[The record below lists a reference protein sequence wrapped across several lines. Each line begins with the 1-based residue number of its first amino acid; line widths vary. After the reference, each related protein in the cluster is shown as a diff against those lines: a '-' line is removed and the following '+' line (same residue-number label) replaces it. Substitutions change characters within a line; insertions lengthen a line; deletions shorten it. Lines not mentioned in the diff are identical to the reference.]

1 MPGAHATC
9 VVATTIP
16 PVHNKP
22 ACQPPSPAT
31 SKLKQRYCT
40 NAGVLIFSV
49 NDTAME
55 CDVLIIGGGSA
66 GVAAALA
73 AARQGADTLLV
84 ERHGFLGGAGTA
96 SLVHSFC
103 GLYELPPT
111 PDAAPRVANPGLPVE
126 LERELLAQ
134 GIAHGPLRMGK
145 VDVLMHQPQR
155 LALFLDQWCQ
165 KQPNLKVLLHTEVAG
180 CRVDANRIAEVTLQ
194 CRGTTWHLHPHSVVD
209 ASGDAV
215 LAALTNQPWDQTPA
229 LELQRP
235 AYIVG
240 IGGVDATT
248 LTGDGPLKITGC
260 LARAIHEKKLPAAAA
275 GAHFRASATLHEA
288 FLTLDLPG
296 DSPECAFDATDA
308 RSLTWIEMQGRE
320 VTFAIVEHLRATLE
334 GFASVRITT
343 LPVRAGIRES
353 RRWIGETVLTE
364 EDFLASRC
372 GKQDVAYATW
382 PIELRETARGPRLLY
397 PREAKACG
405 IPLGALRA
413 RDLQNVF
420 VAGRC
425 LSATHRAQ
433 ASTRV
438 MGTALATGQAA
449 GIAAASHEQDTAILA
464 QHVRTVLSQLESAK

>member
-1 MPGAHATC
+1 MPDT
-9 VVATTIP
+9 TTIP
-16 PVHNKP
+16 LKP
-22 ACQPPSPAT
+22 
-31 SKLKQRYCT
+31 
-40 NAGVLIFSV
+40 
-49 NDTAME
+49 
-55 CDVLIIGGGSA
+55 DVLVIGGGSA

-73 AARQGADTLLV
+73 AARCGSETLLV
-84 ERHGFLGGAGTA
+84 ERHGYLGGAGTA

-103 GLYELPPT
+103 GLYDLPPT
-111 PDAAPRVANPGLPVE
+111 PDAVPHVANPGIPQE
-126 LERELLAQ
+126 LERELLTR
-134 GIAHGPLRMGK
+134 GIGHGPLRMGR

-155 LALFLDQWCQ
+155 LALFLDQLCRMQ
-165 KQPNLKVLLHTEVAG
+165 QNLQVLLHTEVAG
-180 CRVDANRIAEVTLQ
+180 CEVDAQRIVEVTLQ
-194 CRGTTWHLHPHSVVD
+194 CRGTVWKLCPRTLVD

-215 LAALTNQPWDQTPA
+215 LAVLTNHPWDATPPH
-229 LELQRP
+229 ELQRP

-240 IGGVDATT
+240 LADVDSAA
-248 LTGDGPLKITGC
+248 LTGDGPLKIVGC
-260 LARAIHEKKLPAAAA
+260 LARAIQEKKLPPAAA
-275 GAHFRASATLHEA
+275 GAHFRASAALNEA

-320 VTFAIVEHLRATLE
+320 VTFAIVEHLKTALD
-334 GFASVRITT
+334 GFAKTRIAT

-353 RRWIGETVLTE
+353 RRWIGEATLTE
-364 EDFLASRC
+364 EDILESRS
-372 GKQDVAYATW
+372 DAHAVANATW

-397 PREAKACG
+397 PKEPKACG

-449 GIAAASHEQDTAILA
+449 GIAATFPELDTASLA
-464 QHVRTVLSQLESAK
+464 PQVRTILSQLEPAK

>member
-1 MPGAHATC
+1 
-9 VVATTIP
+9 
-16 PVHNKP
+16 
-22 ACQPPSPAT
+22 
-31 SKLKQRYCT
+31 
-40 NAGVLIFSV
+40 
-49 NDTAME
+49 ME

-96 SLVHSFC
+96 ALVHSFC
-103 GLYELPPT
+103 GLYDLPPT
-111 PDAAPRVANPGLPVE
+111 PDAAPRVANPGVPVE

-155 LALFLDQWCQ
+155 LALFYDQWCQ
-165 KQPNLKVLLHTEVAG
+165 QQPNLKVLLHTDVVG
-180 CRVDANRIAEVTLQ
+180 CLVDANRITEVSLH
-194 CRGTTWHLHPHSVVD
+194 CRGTTWHLRTRTLVD

-215 LAALTNQPWDQTPA
+215 LAALANQPWDETPA
-229 LELQRP
+229 QELQRP

-240 IGGVDATT
+240 LGGVAASA
-248 LTGDGPLKITGC
+248 LTGDGPFQIAGC
-260 LARAIHEKKLPAAAA
+260 LARAIQNKTLPAAAA
-275 GAHFRASATLHEA
+275 GAHFRASAALHEA

-296 DSPECAFDATDA
+296 DSPGCVFDATDA

-334 GFASVRITT
+334 GFASARITT
-343 LPVRAGIRES
+343 LPVRAGVRES
-353 RRWIGETVLTE
+353 RRWIGEVVLTE
-364 EDFLASRC
+364 ADILQSRC
-372 GKQDVAYATW
+372 GEHDIAYASW

-413 RDLQNVF
+413 RDLRNVF
-420 VAGRC
+420 LAGRC
-425 LSATHRAQ
+425 LSSTHRAQ

-449 GIAAASHEQDTAILA
+449 GLAAASHEQDTASLA
-464 QHVRTVLSQLESAK
+464 QHVRTILSQMESAK

>member
-1 MPGAHATC
+1 MNC
-9 VVATTIP
+9 EV
-16 PVHNKP
+16 
-22 ACQPPSPAT
+22 
-31 SKLKQRYCT
+31 
-40 NAGVLIFSV
+40 F
-49 NDTAME
+49 
-55 CDVLIIGGGSA
+55 IIGGGSA

-73 AARQGADTLLV
+73 AARQGAKTLLV

-103 GLYELPPT
+103 GLYDLPPA
-111 PDAAPRVANPGLPVE
+111 PNAAAHVANPGLPVE

-134 GIAHGPLRMGK
+134 GIAYGPLRMGK

-165 KQPNLKVLLHTEVAG
+165 KQPNLQVLLHTEVTGCAVEAG
-180 CRVDANRIAEVTLQ
+180 RIAEVTLQ
-194 CRGTTWHLHPHSVVD
+194 CRGTTWKMHPRTLVD
-209 ASGDAV
+209 ASGDAM
-215 LAALTNQPWDQTPA
+215 LAALTNHPWDSTPRN
-229 LELQRP
+229 ELQRP

-240 IGGVDATT
+240 LCDVDTAA
-248 LTGDGPLKITGC
+248 LTGDGPLKIAGC
-260 LARAIHEKKLPAAAA
+260 LARAIQEKKLPAAAA
-275 GAHFRASATLHEA
+275 GAHFRASTALNEA

-296 DSPECAFDATDA
+296 DSPECAFDATDP

-320 VTFAIVEHLRATLE
+320 VTFAIVEHLKASLD
-334 GFASVRITT
+334 GFAKARVTT

-353 RRWIGETVLTE
+353 RRWIGETVVTE
-364 EDFLASRC
+364 EDILESRSND
-372 GKQDVAYATW
+372 QAVANATW
-382 PIELRETARGPRLLY
+382 PMELRETARGPRLLY
-397 PREAKACG
+397 PKEPKACG

-413 RDLQNVF
+413 RDLRNVF

-449 GIAAASHEQDTAILA
+449 GIAATFSEQDTACLA
-464 QHVRTVLSQLESAK
+464 PQVRRILSQLEPAT

>member
-1 MPGAHATC
+1 MNP
-9 VVATTIP
+9 
-16 PVHNKP
+16 
-22 ACQPPSPAT
+22 
-31 SKLKQRYCT
+31 
-40 NAGVLIFSV
+40 
-49 NDTAME
+49 
-55 CDVLIIGGGSA
+55 DVLVIGGGSA

-73 AARQGADTLLV
+73 AARRGADTLLV
-84 ERHGFLGGAGTA
+84 ERHGFFGGAGTA

-103 GLYELPPT
+103 GLYNLPPT
-111 PDAAPRVANPGLPVE
+111 PGAAPRISNPGLPVE

-165 KQPNLKVLLHTEVAG
+165 KQPNLKVLLHTEIADCVVG
-180 CRVDANRIAEVTLQ
+180 ANRITEVTLQ
-194 CRGTTWHLHPHSVVD
+194 CRGTTWKLRPRTLVD
-209 ASGDAV
+209 ASGDAM
-215 LAALTNQPWDQTPA
+215 LAALANHPWDKTPP

-240 IGGVDATT
+240 IGGVDAAA
-248 LTGDGPLKITGC
+248 LTGDGPLKIVGC
-260 LARAIHEKKLPAAAA
+260 LARAIQQKQLPAAAA
-275 GAHFRASATLHEA
+275 GAHFRASSALHEA

-296 DSPECAFDATDA
+296 DSPECAFDANDP

-320 VTFAIVEHLRATLE
+320 LTFAIVDHLKTSLD
-334 GFASVRITT
+334 GFAQSRITT

-353 RRWIGETVLTE
+353 RRWIGEVILTE
-364 EDFLASRC
+364 EDILESRSDD
-372 GKQDVAYATW
+372 QSVANATW

-397 PREAKACG
+397 PREPKACG

-420 VAGRC
+420 IAGRC

-449 GIAAASHEQDTAILA
+449 GIAAAFPEQDTPILA
-464 QHVRTVLSQLESAK
+464 QQVRTILSQLEPAK